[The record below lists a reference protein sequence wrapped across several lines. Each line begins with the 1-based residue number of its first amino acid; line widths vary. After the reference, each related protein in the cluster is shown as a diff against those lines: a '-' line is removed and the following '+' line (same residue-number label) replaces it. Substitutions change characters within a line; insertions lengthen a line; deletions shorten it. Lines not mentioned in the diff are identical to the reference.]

1 VVAKQYI
8 AEPGSE
14 KAREL
19 FGVHL
24 VVSSLL
30 MPLELA
36 AGFHRRLASREMNST
51 QYEAALRNLADDR
64 ARWELV
70 SVRDE
75 ILRGAERLVRRI
87 AVRTLDAIH
96 VASALHVREAVAIAL
111 PFVTAD
117 SRQRSAAADA
127 GLDVIWIA

>member
-1 VVAKQYI
+1 
-8 AEPGSE
+8 
-14 KAREL
+14 
-19 FGVHL
+19 
-24 VVSSLL
+24 

-36 AGFHRRLASREMNST
+36 EGFRRRFAAGEINTA
-51 QYEAALRNLADDR
+51 QYEKALTHLADDR

-70 SVRDE
+70 SVEEE

-96 VASALHVREAVAIAL
+96 VVSALHVRQGIGIAL

-117 SRQRSAAADA
+117 VRQRAAAEAA
-127 GLDVIWIA
+127 GLEIIWIA